1 MKTFSQIVALTL
13 TLAAAIP
20 SAHSQVTQPAEQE
33 VMRRSAAL
41 SADQQVYE
49 TFRRWWTQNKS
60 TVSDVQDAMS
70 RYRNVL
76 VESGSN
82 RAEADR
88 QVELI
93 RTRGQQL
100 EIERWNRALTALEP
114 RFNTEPNAF
123 LMEVAAG
130 RPRGRALDV
139 GMGQGRNA
147 LWLAQQGWTVT
158 GFDPAERA
166 VQLAIKNSVS
176 AGVKYQALVARD
188 EEFDFGREQWDLILF
203 CYTNVKSN
211 MRRAIDAL
219 RPGGIL
225 VYEYFHKSEKNAPG
239 GWDDNELVYAV
250 GKDLRVLRYEDTE
263 GTGDFGLSRTRLV
276 RVCAQKRPN

>member
-1 MKTFSQIVALTL
+1 L
-13 TLAAAIP
+13 
-20 SAHSQVTQPAEQE
+20 
-33 VMRRSAAL
+33 
-41 SADQQVYE
+41 
-49 TFRRWWTQNKS
+49 
-60 TVSDVQDAMS
+60 DVQDALS
-70 RYRNVL
+70 RYRKVL
-76 VESGSN
+76 AESGTN
-82 RAEADR
+82 EAEADR

-93 RTRGQQL
+93 RTQGQQL
-100 EIERWNRALTALEP
+100 EIERWNRALTSQEP

-123 LMEVAAG
+123 LMEVVAG
-130 RPRGRALDV
+130 RSRGRALDV

-166 VQLAIKNSVS
+166 VQLAIRNSVS
-176 AGVKYQALVARD
+176 AGLKYEAVVARD
-188 EEFDFGREQWDLILF
+188 EEFDFGREKWDLILF
-203 CYTNVKSN
+203 CYTDLKSN

-239 GWDDNELVYAV
+239 GWEDNELVYAL
-250 GKDLRVLRYEDTE
+250 GKDLRVLRYEDAE

-276 RVCAQKRPN
+276 RICAQKRPK